1 MHIVIVNDFSYVN
14 GGAAQVALSS
24 AEALEAAGEKVIIFS
39 AVDHPTSKERNNS
52 GLQLICTGQHEIA
65 KDKNRIRAVIQ
76 GVWNIKAQKVMDGLL
91 ETLDPKDTII
101 HVHSWTK
108 ALSSSVVRAA
118 ISKNFHIVC
127 TFHDYFLACPNGGF
141 FDYKRQEI
149 CTEIPLSI
157 GCVLRNCDVRSY
169 PQKIWRVVR
178 QIVQKK
184 IGLIPDGIKD
194 FIAISDFSLEVL
206 KEYLPID
213 SHIHRINNPIAVK
226 RSDCIN
232 AGFNIDFVF
241 VGRLSPEKGVEL
253 FAHASKF
260 LNLNPKF
267 IGDGD
272 SKSKIQEILPSAQI
286 TGWLSGEQ
294 VTKHLSNAR
303 ALVFPSLLY
312 EGSPL
317 TILEAAS
324 LGIPAIVA
332 DNSAARDMVVDG
344 ETGLWFRG
352 GDEADLIAKLNLLR
366 NSELVSNLGRA
377 AYDTYWSS
385 PRTQENHAR
394 DLIKCYK
401 KILSSTL

>member
-24 AEALEAAGEKVIIFS
+24 AAALEAAGEKVIIFS
-39 AVDHPTSKERNNS
+39 AVDHPTSKQINNS

-65 KDKNRIRAVIQ
+65 KDKNRIRAVVQ
-76 GVWNIKAQKVMDGLL
+76 GVWNIKAQKAMDDLL
-91 ETLDPKDTII
+91 ATLDPKDTII

-118 ISKNFHIVC
+118 IGKDFKVVC
-127 TFHDYFLACPNGGF
+127 TLHDYFLACPNGGF

-149 CTEIPLSI
+149 CTEKPLSF
-157 GCVLRNCDVRSY
+157 GCVVRNCDVRSY
-169 PQKIWRVVR
+169 PQKVWRVMR
-178 QIVQKK
+178 QIVQKE
-184 IGLIPDGIKD
+184 IGLIPNGIKN
-194 FIAISDFSLEVL
+194 FIAISDFSMGVI
-206 KEYLPID
+206 KYFLPVD
-213 SHIHRINNPIAVK
+213 SHVHRINNPIIVERAE
-226 RSDCIN
+226 CIN
-232 AGFNIDFVF
+232 AGLNADFTF

-260 LNLNPKF
+260 LNLKTKF

-272 SKSKIQEILPSAQI
+272 SKIKIQEILPAAQI
-286 TGWLSGEQ
+286 TGWISGEQ
-294 VTKHLSNAR
+294 VIEHLNSAR
-303 ALVFPSLLY
+303 VLVFPSLLY

-332 DNSAARDMVVDG
+332 DNCAARDMVVDG
-344 ETGLWFRG
+344 ETGLLFRG
-352 GDEADLIAKLNLLR
+352 GDESDLIAKLDQLR
-366 NSELVSNLGRA
+366 NSELVSNLGKA
-377 AYDTYWSS
+377 AYEAYWSS
-385 PRTQENHAR
+385 PRTQENHVK